1 MLQFVPRS
9 IWRSLRPGDS
19 LPVRDGQTLQIT
31 DSIPTADIIDPL
43 AGPVLN
49 NLLWNHL
56 TFDAECRAHDTD
68 GILSIQ
74 FRSPLPLG
82 IEKSDDVVLDWHLA
96 RDATGRSIAGPA
108 VVVLDILNG
117 GNLVAGYIAKTL
129 AKSGIHGFVLH
140 MPLTSQRS
148 LADGKIDWAAFLPA
162 LRQAAGDARRAR
174 DVIAALPLVTGP
186 IGIQGTS
193 LGGFVATLAASIDNA
208 FDPVVLALTGG
219 DVFGV
224 LTTGKMDAARVRQRL
239 LSVGYDDT
247 KLREWLWQIEPLR
260 VAHRLDPNRTWLFSA
275 RFDQVVRKIYGQQ
288 LASTIGLGWHHHRQ
302 FAGCHYTCI
311 LGAPRFLSELVRAIR
326 QRSALFNSS
335 KAVAS

>member
-9 IWRSLRPGDS
+9 IWRSLRTGHA
-19 LPVRDGQTLQIT
+19 LPVRNGQTFQIA
-31 DSIPTADIIDPL
+31 DSIPTTYIIDPL

-49 NLLWNHL
+49 GLLWNQIA
-56 TFDAECRAHDTD
+56 FEAECRVGSTGGD
-68 GILSIQ
+68 ISIQ
-74 FRSPLPLG
+74 FPSPLPLG
-82 IEKSDDVVLDWHLA
+82 IEKSDTVVLDWHLA
-96 RDATGRSIAGPA
+96 RDAAGRSIAGPA
-108 VVVLDILNG
+108 VLVLDILNG

-129 AKSGIHGFVLH
+129 AKNGIHGFVLH
-140 MPLTSQRS
+140 MPLTGQRS
-148 LADGKIDWAAFLPA
+148 LADGRIDWTAFLPA
-162 LRQAAGDARRAR
+162 LRQAAGDARRGR
-174 DVIAALPLVTGP
+174 DLIAALPLVTGP

-193 LGGFVATLAASIDNA
+193 LGGFVATLSASIDNA
-208 FDPVVLALTGG
+208 FDPVLLALTGG

-224 LTTGKMDAARVRQRL
+224 LTTGKMDAARVRQHL
-239 LSVGYDDT
+239 LSAGYDDAA
-247 KLREWLWQIEPLR
+247 LRDWLWQIEPLR
-260 VAHRLDPNRTWLFSA
+260 VAHRLDANRTWLFSA

-326 QRSALFNSS
+326 QRAALFNSS